1 MAEKIEKLLNVGL
14 YDFIGV
20 DNLEKFYIKY
30 MNTGVSFML
39 NDYKNKIIDDIIRH
53 E

>member
-1 MAEKIEKLLNVGL
+1 MAEKIENLINVGL
-14 YDFIGV
+14 YAIIGYN
-20 DNLEKFYIKY
+20 NLQKYYFKY
-30 MNTGVSFML
+30 MNADEKSML